1 MEVTESSSYSYVTH
15 GKFWFHTQSLNSSLS
30 KNSHLRVFI
39 SQIEWNPFTL
49 QPVRALPCLPK
60 PHTSPHLLWTPN
72 VLLELRPAAT
82 RKQNPEF
89 CPQFLWQVW
98 ENLRTLCSGFNTST
112 TFTPR
117 NELQVCVGFRL
128 LPGLLHENFEAIWAG
143 GRNRK
148 VQAVT
153 AHSPNDGGGV
163 HIFVGNLSCKQLP
176 QNYSKW
182 PDGKTNKEKNTHV
195 NSFQQKHLELG
206 NLLLNTK
213 QH

>member
-1 MEVTESSSYSYVTH
+1 MEETESSSYSYVTYA
-15 GKFWFHTQSLNSSLS
+15 KSWFHTQSLNSSLS

-39 SQIEWNPFTL
+39 AQINWNPFTL

-60 PHTSPHLLWTPN
+60 PHTSPHLLWNPN
-72 VLLELRPAAT
+72 VLLELRPAAK
-82 RKQNPEF
+82 RKQDPEF
-89 CPQFLWQVW
+89 YHLFLW
-98 ENLRTLCSGFNTST
+98 EYLRTLCSGLNTPTSS
-112 TFTPR
+112 TPR

-128 LPGLLHENFEAIWAG
+128 LPGLLHEDFEAIWAG

-153 AHSPNDGGGV
+153 AHSPNDGRGV

-182 PDGKTNKEKNTHV
+182 PDGKTSKEKKIHM
-195 NSFQQKHLELG
+195 NSFQQRHLELG
-206 NLLLNTK
+206 NLLLNIN